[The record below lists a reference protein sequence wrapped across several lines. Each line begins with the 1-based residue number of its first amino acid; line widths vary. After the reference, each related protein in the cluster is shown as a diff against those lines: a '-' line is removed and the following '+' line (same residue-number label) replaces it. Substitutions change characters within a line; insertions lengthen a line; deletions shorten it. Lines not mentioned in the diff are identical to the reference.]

1 MLLKCGEVRCVALL
15 LLLLVVVD
23 RGVGVLVVYLLCSI
37 FFFWEGGGQGVMFEF
52 GAESMV
58 LAAFLKN

>member
-1 MLLKCGEVRCVALL
+1 VLLKCGEVRCVALL

-37 FFFWEGGGQGVMFEF
+37 FFFGRGEARELCLNL
-52 GAESMV
+52 V
-58 LAAFLKN
+58 LRVWFLQHF